1 MNHNEI
7 EQKLLE
13 RIKLCQLPVLQRKSL
28 PFECYWKDSMLI
40 QEQKHIFSN
49 QWIGLG
55 RSDRLKNTGEY
66 EVFELC
72 GQAFLLIRDQ
82 NEALRLYANTC
93 RHRGAKLLDGSGQ
106 CQAITCPF
114 HGWTYSLDGDLK
126 YAKKMSE
133 NPNFDFSEHS

>member
-66 EVFELC
+66 EVFELQFWC
-72 GQAFLLIRDQ
+72 AREKVSFKCLCLVLGISSSFVGGGK
-82 NEALRLYANTC
+82 E
-93 RHRGAKLLDGSGQ
+93 
-106 CQAITCPF
+106 
-114 HGWTYSLDGDLK
+114 
-126 YAKKMSE
+126 
-133 NPNFDFSEHS
+133 